1 MTSIENIKN
10 IHFIGIGGI
19 SMSGLAEILINQD
32 YNVSGSD
39 IHESNLTKKLEAH
52 GAKIS
57 VPHGA
62 ENVEGAEL
70 VVYTAAVKE
79 DNPEIMR
86 SKELSIP
93 LIDRATFLGLMM
105 KKYNY
110 GIAISGCHG
119 KTTTT
124 SMVSMIFQNAKL
136 DPTILVGGELD
147 AIGGNVRVGNSEY
160 FVTEACEYVESF
172 LKFYPFAA
180 AILNIEEDH
189 LDYFKDLAHIMSAF
203 EKFIGLIPDNGYL
216 FINQDNENT
225 VKVARVAKCNVITF
239 GENGDA
245 DYKAINIKYTKSG
258 YPIFEVNHKGESLGS
273 FELSIPGVHNV
284 YNALASIA
292 ISHNAGVAVDIIRQS
307 LSVFKGTHRRFD
319 IKGVKNNITV
329 IDDYAHHPTEI
340 KALLSA
346 AKNFPHKR
354 IWCIFQPHTYTRT
367 KTLFRDFTKAFF
379 DADEVI
385 IADIYAAREKDT
397 GEISSVDL
405 VNGINNQSNNAI
417 YESDFEEIASIIA
430 EDASP
435 GDLVLTVGAGNVTE
449 LGDMIL
455 NKINERV

>member
-10 IHFIGIGGI
+10 VHFIGIGGI
-19 SMSGLAEILINQD
+19 SMSGLAEILINQG

-39 IHESNLTKKLEAH
+39 IHESNLTKKLEKH
-52 GAKIS
+52 GAKIF

-62 ENVEGAEL
+62 ENVESAEL

-79 DNPEIMR
+79 DNPEIIR

-93 LIDRATFLGLMM
+93 LIDRATFLGLIM

-124 SMVSMIFQNAKL
+124 SMVSIIFQNAEL
-136 DPTILVGGELD
+136 DPTILVGGEVD
-147 AIGGNVRVGNSEY
+147 AIGGNVRVGSSEY
-160 FVTEACEYVESF
+160 FITEACEYVESF
-172 LKFYPFAA
+172 LKFYPYVA

-189 LDYFKDLAHIMSAF
+189 LDYFRDLAHIMSAF

-216 FINQDNENT
+216 FINQDNQNT
-225 VKVARVAKCNVITF
+225 VKAAKAAKCNVITF

-245 DYKAINIKYTKSG
+245 DYKAINIKYTKTG
-258 YPIFEVNHKGESLGS
+258 YPIFEVTHKGELLGS
-273 FELSIPGVHNV
+273 FELSIPGLHNV

-292 ISHNAGVAVDIIRQS
+292 ICHNAGIAVDTIQKT

-329 IDDYAHHPTEI
+329 IDDYAHHPTAI
-340 KALLSA
+340 KAMLTA
-346 AKNFPHKR
+346 AKNFPHKK
-354 IWCIFQPHTYTRT
+354 IWCIFQPHTYSRT
-367 KTLFRDFTKAFF
+367 KSLFKDFTKAFY

-405 VNGINNQSNNAI
+405 VNGINNESNNAI
-417 YESDFEEIASIIA
+417 YESEFEEIASIIV
-430 EDASP
+430 EDARP
-435 GDLVLTVGAGNVTE
+435 GDIVLTVGAGSITE
-449 LGDMIL
+449 LGEMIL
-455 NKINERV
+455 NKIN